1 MLARDVMS
9 KDLIT
14 VGSGDP
20 LSKVARAILR
30 GGVSAVPVVDA
41 SMRLL
46 GVISDLDLIGQ
57 HAPQRAAQLDRWLS
71 HLAEGQTLSNEYVE
85 IVAPNAR
92 SAGDIMSRPVISVA
106 ETADLAEIAAI
117 LAQGR
122 VKRVFVVTG
131 ERLVGVVSRTDLARA
146 LMNEKSPK
154 PSHRLRVPEPALP
167 LVEDEADE
175 PVEPAGGPPSAAAF
189 QSLVEAHEKAKRTAA
204 LREQA
209 ARHEARRA
217 LVEKLADERF
227 SDAAWNLLLDHAR
240 AAAERGERDI
250 LAIRFPSA
258 LCDDGGRMINVPDPE
273 WPSTLRGPA
282 ADVYER
288 WRDELKPRGFGLF
301 ARILEFPDGFPGDAG
316 IFLTWGG

>member
-9 KDLIT
+9 RDLIT
-14 VGSGDP
+14 VAAADP

-30 GGVSAVPVVDA
+30 GGVSAVPVVDP
-41 SMRLL
+41 SKRLL

-57 HAPQRAAQLDRWLS
+57 HAPARAAQLDRWLS
-71 HLAEGQTLSNEYVE
+71 RLAEGQPISSEYVE

-92 SAGDIMSRPVISVA
+92 SAGDIMTRPVISVA
-106 ETADLAEIAAI
+106 ETADLSEIAAI

-122 VKRVFVVTG
+122 VKRVFVVDG

-146 LMNEKSPK
+146 LLNGKPPK
-154 PSHRLRVPEPALP
+154 PSRLPTTPEIAAPPVEDAGEAGEPA
-167 LVEDEADE
+167 DET
-175 PVEPAGGPPSAAAF
+175 VSAAAF
-189 QSLVEAHEKAKRTAA
+189 LHLVEAHEKAKLTAA
-204 LREQA
+204 LREKA
-209 ARHEARRA
+209 ARLEARRA
-217 LVEKLADERF
+217 LVEKLADERL
-227 SDAAWNLLLDHAR
+227 SDAAWDLLLGHAR
-240 AAAERGERDI
+240 AAAERGERDF
-250 LAIRFPSA
+250 LLIRFPAA
-258 LCDDGGRMINVPDPE
+258 LCDDGGRMINVPDPD
-273 WPSTLRGPA
+273 WPTTLRGPA